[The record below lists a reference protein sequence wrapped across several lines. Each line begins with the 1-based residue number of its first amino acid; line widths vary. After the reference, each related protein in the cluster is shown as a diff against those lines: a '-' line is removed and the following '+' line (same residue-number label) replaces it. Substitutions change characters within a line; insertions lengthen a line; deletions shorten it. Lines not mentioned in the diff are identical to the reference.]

1 MGHLDVNAVSFSL
14 PDGRRLLRDVTFRV
28 GEGAK
33 VALIGPNGT
42 GKTTLLR
49 ILAGDLTASDGAVT
63 RSGGLG
69 VMRQFIGKVRDDTTV
84 RHQLTHGWEMV
95 TASALPLINL
105 SVMTFLGAEVR
116 TAVLGALV
124 CSTILLC
131 VAGWSIGRGGRL
143 TGRERLASTLVAGMF
158 GALFII
164 LKTQLH

>member
-1 MGHLDVNAVSFSL
+1 
-14 PDGRRLLRDVTFRV
+14 
-28 GEGAK
+28 
-33 VALIGPNGT
+33 
-42 GKTTLLR
+42 
-49 ILAGDLTASDGAVT
+49 
-63 RSGGLG
+63 
-69 VMRQFIGKVRDDTTV
+69 
-84 RHQLTHGWEMV
+84 
-95 TASALPLINL
+95 
-105 SVMTFLGAEVR
+105 VR